1 MMIGHWRIALRH
13 PPYLKA
19 MFSMNKPKVVVTRR
33 WPAAVEAR
41 LKELYDVT
49 LNESDVPLTADEL
62 KQALQTADALLPTV
76 TDAITADILQVPNRK
91 ARIIGNF
98 GVGYN
103 NIDIAAAK
111 EQGLVVTNTPGV
123 LTDCTADIAMLLLLM
138 SARRASEGDRLVRS
152 GQWTGWGP
160 THLLGQKVTGK
171 TLGLIGFGRIAQAT
185 ARRAHHGFGMK
196 ILFYTPRQA
205 PAQEILDEVKAVRRA
220 TIDELLAE
228 ADFVSLHCPGSAENR
243 HLIDE
248 ARLRRMR
255 PGAHLINTARGDV
268 VDNQALCKAL
278 KEGWIAGA
286 GLDVYEGEPA
296 VYPGFMELDNVAL
309 LPHLGSATEET
320 RTAMGNRVLEN
331 IEMFFAGREPRDRV
345 A

>member
-1 MMIGHWRIALRH
+1 
-13 PPYLKA
+13 
-19 MFSMNKPKVVVTRR
+19 MNKPKVVVTRR
-33 WPAAVEAR
+33 WPAEVEAK

-49 LNESDVPLTADEL
+49 LNETDVPMTADEL

-76 TDAITADILQVPNRK
+76 TDPITADILRVPNKR

-103 NIDIAAAK
+103 NIDTAAAK

-138 SARRASEGDRLVRS
+138 SARRASEGERLVRS
-152 GQWTGWGP
+152 GQWTGWCP
-160 THLLGQKVTGK
+160 TQMLGRKVTGK
-171 TLGLIGFGRIAQAT
+171 TLGLIGFGRIAQAM
-185 ARRAHHGFGMK
+185 AKKAHHGFGMR
-196 ILFYTPRQA
+196 ILFYTPRKA
-205 PAQEILDEVKAVRRA
+205 PAQEIIDDVQAIRCT
-220 TIDELLAE
+220 TIEELLGA

-243 HLIDE
+243 HLINAE
-248 ARLRRMR
+248 RLKLMR
-255 PGAHLINTARGDV
+255 PTAHLINTARGDV

-286 GLDVYEGEPA
+286 GLDVYEGEPN
-296 VYPGFMELDNVAL
+296 VYPGFLELDNVAL

-320 RTAMGNRVLEN
+320 RVAMGNRVLEN
-331 IEMFFAGREPRDRV
+331 IAAFFAGQEPPDRV
-345 A
+345 V